1 MPPPFHITT
10 SLTPLRCLSVSL
22 PCLPPQ
28 IPQAPPSPHCNPTQI
43 HPLRAPVFRLP
54 QLLYTAHLPRLCGF
68 QSPLAPPAHE
78 STSLASTVFRLLS
91 LCPPLYKNC
100 FPRSCCFQVPPCFPG
115 IQIGLP
121 GFGSFQNPLALSLGS
136 SISPDSAV
144 FRLPSFALYTDT
156 SPRFCCFQAPRFPL
170 YTDQPLAYVDP
181 SCLRDSAGLRRVEGR
196 GESGRG
202 EGVRL
207 PSGKLLLLRPRALSS
222 LHTAVSGPLALRI
235 DPLSRSALGHPSSLL
250 PAAAQPLSFKLSIP
264 WGAPILEGVLMTRA
278 GGRQEPS

>member
-1 MPPPFHITT
+1 MEIY
-10 SLTPLRCLSVSL
+10 SLTL
-22 PCLPPQ
+22 PCLEEGAAKESDSNLLEMGFIVPPPIPHHHLFDSTPVFVGLPALPASSDSPGSPIPPLQSHTNPSPESPCFQAAPASPVHCASPQ
-28 IPQAPPSPHCNPTQI
+28 IVRFPVSPCSPCTRI
-43 HPLRAPVFRLP
+43 
-54 QLLYTAHLPRLCGF
+54 HLPSLNSF
-68 QSPLAPPAHE
+68 QASQ
-78 STSLASTVFRLLS
+78 SL
-91 LCPPLYKNC
+91 PPLYTNC

-156 SPRFCCFQAPRFPL
+156 SPRFCCFQAPLFPL

-207 PSGKLLLLRPRALSS
+207 PSGKLLIS
-222 LHTAVSGPLALRI
+222 LAT
-235 DPLSRSALGHPSSLL
+235 
-250 PAAAQPLSFKLSIP
+250 
-264 WGAPILEGVLMTRA
+264 
-278 GGRQEPS
+278 